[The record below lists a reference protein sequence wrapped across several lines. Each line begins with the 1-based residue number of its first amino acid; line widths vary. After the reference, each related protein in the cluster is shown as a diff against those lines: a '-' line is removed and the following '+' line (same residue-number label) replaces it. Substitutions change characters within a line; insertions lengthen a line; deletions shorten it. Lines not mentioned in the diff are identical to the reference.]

1 MGRCL
6 FLYSVLVPG
15 SCFFLVSRD
24 QNAAIVQG
32 ERRQEMERPEN
43 RAERRRGDVQEV
55 PCLDDTSSNTIMQW
69 TRDQCRPLRAQ
80 WAQVRL

>member
-1 MGRCL
+1 
-6 FLYSVLVPG
+6 
-15 SCFFLVSRD
+15 
-24 QNAAIVQG
+24 
-32 ERRQEMERPEN
+32 MERPEI

-80 WAQVRL
+80 WAQVRLCTECVWLECPACLRLRSSLCV